1 MIVYRIGTR
10 FNAKA
15 ESKVAYTYERGPEYY
30 KYISQLS
37 TAIIPT
43 TFRLGTLQEVE

>member
-10 FNAKA
+10 FNAKT
-15 ESKVAYTYERGPEYY
+15 ESKVAYAYEQEYY

-37 TAIIPT
+37 PVIIPNA
-43 TFRLGTLQEVE
+43 FRLGILKEVE